1 MWVNR
6 PLQVDQLGQL
16 RCLRIYILNTVSPCQ

>member
-6 PLQVDQLGQL
+6 PLQVSKLGQL
-16 RCLRIYILNTVSPCQ
+16 SLVPESINK

>member
-6 PLQVDQLGQL
+6 PLQVSHLGQL
-16 RCLRIYILNTVSPCQ
+16 GFHPFEVDKFSSKL